1 MQFNRIQHFIY
12 TNNHPKGLNYET
24 AMLRSLVY
32 HEGAE
37 YPFLPPELP
46 NYVGK
51 SKDSLMLTSNPDEIS
66 QECLNDFENT
76 YCNFE
81 QKLAGTNKKII
92 DARDTFIKDISG
104 ALVDWVGILRDIFPL
119 PELYK
124 NFINSLAGT
133 HPVGEDGF
141 DIKTDPNYI
150 IAIGIAG
157 GFEMDSAG
165 DNPIFQQVR
174 ELLEDL
180 LNLDIQFQQTN
191 SEFIKA
197 RKRIAQLEAIQR
209 QMSQQSVL
217 FDIANELKTL
227 RAKATRLA
235 ATLNIMR
242 DTARGTAAEI
252 LSIVKNNPQLF
263 GGPGTAETV
272 ANFRNSINFIIKTLM
287 STKSDTY
294 FNGENFWRRG
304 SVYLPTAKEWL
315 KLFSLLGAAVGAF
328 IIALK
333 AALIALGIVI
343 LAAGIY
349 AVSALIAGLG
359 NLKQKISQACAKWET
374 TVRSAENQRAEDAK
388 EYYESL
394 QNILNSGCCDK
405 GSGGCNGGSNSGGGS
420 GSGSGSGSCIQGV
433 GLTLLMGNKYIPT
446 YYDNINQNY
455 LNTNEESVIGKY
467 EFKPNCPPMPGS
479 PYSANCVRCN
489 TKVPDETNSSL
500 GTVYSKNTWS
510 DCTDPVRTIVGN
522 STDPNSP
529 VVSVQN
535 HTCACGWPRPNETAV
550 SPCDLVSTFYQG
562 FESLHQG
569 LIDYVK
575 TIIPDIVVAGSQ

>member
-46 NYVGK
+46 SYVGK

-66 QECLNDFENT
+66 QECLNGFENT

-119 PELYK
+119 PELYA
-124 NFINSLAGT
+124 NFINSFAGT
-133 HPVGEDGF
+133 TPVGEDGF

-150 IAIGIAG
+150 IAIGFAG
-157 GFEMDSAG
+157 GFEMDSPA
-165 DNPIFQQVR
+165 DNPIFKQVR

-180 LNLDIQFQQTN
+180 LNLDVIFEQTN
-191 SEFIKA
+191 SQFIKA
-197 RKRIAQLEAIQR
+197 RKRIAQLEALQR
-209 QMSQQSVL
+209 QMSQSIL
-217 FDIANELKTL
+217 WDIENELKTL
-227 RAKATRLA
+227 RAKANKLA
-235 ATLNIMR
+235 ATLNILR
-242 DTARGTAAEI
+242 DDARGRAAEI

-263 GGPGTAETV
+263 GGPGTAEAV
-272 ANFRNSINFIIKTLM
+272 ANFRNSINLIIKRLM
-287 STKSDTY
+287 STKSGTY
-294 FNGENFWRRG
+294 VHGENFWRRG

-333 AALIALGIVI
+333 AALIALGIII

-374 TVRSAENQRAEDAK
+374 TVRSAENQRAEAAT

-420 GSGSGSGSCIQGV
+420 GSGSGSGSCLQGV

-535 HTCACGWPRPNETAV
+535 HTCACGWPRPNEPAV

>member
-51 SKDSLMLTSNPDEIS
+51 SKDSLTKMLTSNPDEVS
-66 QECLNDFENT
+66 QACLNDFENT

-81 QKLAGTNKKII
+81 DKLAGINKKII

-119 PELYK
+119 PELYE

-133 HPVGEDGF
+133 TPVGEDGF

-150 IAIGIAG
+150 IAIGFAG
-157 GFEMDSAG
+157 GFGMGSPG
-165 DNPIFQQVR
+165 DNPIFQEVQH
-174 ELLEDL
+174 LLEDL
-180 LNLDIQFQQTN
+180 LNLDVQFQKTN
-191 SEFIKA
+191 SEFIKT
-197 RKRIAQLEAIQR
+197 RKRIAQLEAIRR
-209 QMSQQSVL
+209 QVSQQSVL
-217 FDIANELKTL
+217 FDIDKELKTL
-227 RAKATRLA
+227 RAQANRLG

-242 DTARGTAAEI
+242 DTLRSAAAE
-252 LSIVKNNPQLF
+252 LLMIVKNNPQLF
-263 GGPGTAETV
+263 GGPGTIGSVTAD
-272 ANFRNSINFIIKTLM
+272 FRNTINFLIKTLM
-287 STKSDTY
+287 GTKSDTY
-294 FNGENFWRRG
+294 FAGENFWRRG
-304 SVYLPTAKEWL
+304 SVYLPTAEEWL
-315 KLFSLLGAAVGAF
+315 KLFSLLGTAVGAF

-333 AALIALGIVI
+333 AALIALGVLIV
-343 LAAGIY
+343 AAGIY
-349 AVSALIAGLG
+349 AVSGLISGLG
-359 NLKQKISQACAKWET
+359 NLKQQISQACAKWER
-374 TVRSAENQRAEDAK
+374 TVRSAENQRAEAAK

-394 QNILNSGCCDK
+394 QIILNSGCCDK
-405 GSGGCNGGSNSGGGS
+405 GSGGCNGGSNSG
-420 GSGSGSGSCIQGV
+420 SGSGSCVQGV

-446 YYDNINQNY
+446 YYDNINENY

-479 PYSANCVRCN
+479 PYSANCVRCK
-489 TKVPDETNSSL
+489 TKVADETNSSS
-500 GTVYSKNTWS
+500 GTVYDKNTWS
-510 DCTDPVRTIVGN
+510 ICTDPVVTIVGN
-522 STDPNSP
+522 TTDPNSP

-535 HTCACGWPRPNETAV
+535 HTCACGWPRPDKPAV
-550 SPCDLVSTFYQG
+550 SPCDFVSTFYQG

-569 LIDYVK
+569 LIDYVR
-575 TIIPDIVVAGSQ
+575 TIISDIVVTGGE

>member
-46 NYVGK
+46 SYVGK
-51 SKDSLMLTSNPDEIS
+51 SKDSLTQMLTSNPDEVS
-66 QECLNDFENT
+66 QACLNDFENT

-81 QKLAGTNKKII
+81 QKLSNENKKII

-119 PELYK
+119 PELYA

-133 HPVGEDGF
+133 TPVGEDGF

-150 IAIGIAG
+150 LAIGFAG
-157 GFEMDSAG
+157 GFQMGNAG
-165 DNPIFQQVR
+165 DNPIFQEVQQ
-174 ELLEDL
+174 LMEDL
-180 LNLDIQFQQTN
+180 LNFDVQFQKTN
-191 SEFIKA
+191 GEFIKT
-197 RKRIAQLEAIQR
+197 RKRIAQLEALRR
-209 QMSQQSVL
+209 QVSQQSVL
-217 FDIANELKTL
+217 FDIDKELKIL
-227 RAKATRLA
+227 RAQANRLA

-242 DTARGTAAEI
+242 DTVRSAAAEI
-252 LSIVKNNPQLF
+252 LNIVKNNPQLF
-263 GGPGTAETV
+263 GGPGTIGSITAD
-272 ANFRNSINFIIKTLM
+272 FRNTINLLIKTLM
-287 STKSDTY
+287 ATKSDTY
-294 FNGENFWRRG
+294 FAGENFWRRG

-315 KLFSLLGAAVGAF
+315 KLFSLLGLAVSAF
-328 IIALK
+328 IIGLK
-333 AALIALGIVI
+333 AALIALGALVV
-343 LAAGIY
+343 AAGIY

-359 NLKQKISQACAKWET
+359 NLKQQISQACAKWEK
-374 TVRSAENQRAEDAK
+374 TVRSAENQREVAAS
-388 EYYESL
+388 EYYDSL
-394 QNILNSGCCDK
+394 QGILNSGCCDK
-405 GSGGCNGGSNSGGGS
+405 GSGGCNGGSNSG
-420 GSGSGSGSCIQGV
+420 SGSGSCISGV

-446 YYDNINQNY
+446 YYDNINENY

-479 PYSANCVRCN
+479 PYSANCVRCK
-489 TKVPDETNSSL
+489 TKVADETNSSS
-500 GTVYSKNTWS
+500 GTVYSENTWS
-510 DCTDPVRTIVGN
+510 VCTDPVVTIVGN
-522 STDPNSP
+522 TTDPNSP

-535 HTCACGWPRPNETAV
+535 HTCACGWPRPDEPAV

-562 FESLHQG
+562 FESVYQG
-569 LIDYVK
+569 LVDYVR
-575 TIIPDIVVAGSQ
+575 TIIPDIVVSGAE